1 MSFVIAFLTFILF
14 LVCLLLCLLILVQL
28 PKKEAGMGTAF
39 GGDAAVAMFGAGSGN
54 ALTRMTKYTAGIFL
68 VLCVLLTALN
78 AAKNRSRSSAIERE
92 LSKTGAAAPANA
104 AAQPFSSLLAPSAT
118 NAAGATS
125 AGKAASNSLQRAS
138 EAVTNAVK
146 AVVPATNPAP
156 TKN

>member
-14 LVCLLLCLLILVQL
+14 LVCILLCLLILVQL

-54 ALTRMTKYTAGIFL
+54 ALTRMTKYTAGTFL

-92 LSKTGAAAPANA
+92 LSKTSAAAPVNP
-104 AAQPFSSLLAPSAT
+104 AAQPFSSLLAT
-118 NAAGATS
+118 NAPA
-125 AGKAASNSLQRAS
+125 KAASNGVQRVND
-138 EAVTNAVK
+138 AVTNAIK
-146 AVVPATNPAP
+146 AVVPATNPVP